1 MTRVEIFRIFVI
13 KIKFFK
19 EKNKKHRWNMMEKKK
34 STGTKTSNTYQ
45 KRRMIYFQQQ
55 ALSQLASSDHQVAS
69 IQMKKIKTS
78 TRVFE
83 I

>member
-1 MTRVEIFRIFVI
+1 
-13 KIKFFK
+13 
-19 EKNKKHRWNMMEKKK
+19 MMEKKK
-34 STGTKTSNTYQ
+34 STGTKTSNTGKVVASPYQ
-45 KRRMIYFQQQ
+45 KRRMVYFQQQ

-69 IQMKKIKTS
+69 IQMKKFKTS

>member
-1 MTRVEIFRIFVI
+1 
-13 KIKFFK
+13 
-19 EKNKKHRWNMMEKKK
+19 MMEKKK